1 MLLLAVSAF
10 IGCSDDSTGVKKANK
25 VLQLDGAG
33 DFLSIPFA
41 NHTFATFTIEAKIK
55 VSTYG
60 ASVHYVS
67 LQKNAYLVLG
77 DWGTG
82 AISTWAE
89 GLNPVDAAT
98 GTEPAITADEWH
110 HFAFSYDGVNQYVLI
125 DGVVVFIVP
134 TTGTVMNN
142 PGIFNAGLNIG
153 ARFTSA
159 SQFVTGQLDEIR
171 IWNIFRTENQIREN
185 MDKTISSQT
194 GLVGYWNFDDGTAR
208 DLSGNDADGTLQGD
222 AVIVKK

>member
-1 MLLLAVSAF
+1 M
-10 IGCSDDSTGVKKANK
+10 
-25 VLQLDGAG
+25 
-33 DFLSIPFA
+33 
-41 NHTFATFTIEAKIK
+41 
-55 VSTYG
+55 
-60 ASVHYVS
+60 
-67 LQKNAYLVLG
+67 
-77 DWGTG
+77 
-82 AISTWAE
+82 
-89 GLNPVDAAT
+89 
-98 GTEPAITADEWH
+98 
-110 HFAFSYDGVNQYVLI
+110 NQYVLI
-125 DGVVVFIVP
+125 DGLVVFIVP
-134 TTGTVMNN
+134 TTGPVMNP

-153 ARFTSA
+153 VRFTSA